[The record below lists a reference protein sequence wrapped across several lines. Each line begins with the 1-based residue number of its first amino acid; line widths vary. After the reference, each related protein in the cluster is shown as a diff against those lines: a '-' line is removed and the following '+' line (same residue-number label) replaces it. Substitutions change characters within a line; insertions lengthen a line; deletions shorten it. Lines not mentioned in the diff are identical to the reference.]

1 MCSPC
6 ATVCDRRATGVQQ
19 TSDQASNWTG
29 LGASAAH
36 RCTPLHNTA
45 HTAVRLHS
53 GGRTPAGRLHTG
65 CTAHEIVQVHALHNC
80 VVPSS
85 YTTYGGVVLLSK
97 HKERPG
103 TLPGRSLSGDTYPG
117 YMRRSSRVGFDE
129 GQAKGTGERY
139 PYQVSVMPWL
149 FNHRTRWWSGHA
161 RGEKCSS
168 LLFNLRWWGMV
179 LSLAVVGWAFYPSA
193 VSLAMSVVV
202 GGLVI
207 LAFN

>member
-1 MCSPC
+1 
-6 ATVCDRRATGVQQ
+6 
-19 TSDQASNWTG
+19 
-29 LGASAAH
+29 
-36 RCTPLHNTA
+36 
-45 HTAVRLHS
+45 
-53 GGRTPAGRLHTG
+53 
-65 CTAHEIVQVHALHNC
+65 
-80 VVPSS
+80 
-85 YTTYGGVVLLSK
+85 
-97 HKERPG
+97 
-103 TLPGRSLSGDTYPG
+103 
-117 YMRRSSRVGFDE
+117 MRRSSRVGFDE

-139 PYQVSVMPWL
+139 PWTVSVMPWL